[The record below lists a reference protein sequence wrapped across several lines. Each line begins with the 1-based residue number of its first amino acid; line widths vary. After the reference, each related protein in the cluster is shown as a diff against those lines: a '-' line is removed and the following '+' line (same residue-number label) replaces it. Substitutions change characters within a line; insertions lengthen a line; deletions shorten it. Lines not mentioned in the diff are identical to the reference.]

1 MLNKKM
7 HVVSPGVWFVLA
19 VTALVLSV
27 CVSTGL
33 GGSAPDEPA
42 STAEPYEISLWS
54 TIAAGGIVGLL
65 IVFVSL
71 AAVALI
77 VENFLSIRRDRMVP
91 AHFVEE
97 LKEHIEAKRYEP
109 AQQACTED
117 GSFLAQVVGAG
128 LGQIGAMFGFFD
140 MQNAM
145 QEVSEREISK
155 LYRKLEYLSFIA
167 STSPMLGLLGTV
179 TGMISSFNQ
188 IARTEGAARPSQ
200 LAGGISEALVT
211 TCLGLVVA
219 IPTLFFV
226 AFFRRRIDGFVAES
240 EITVERLMG
249 HFRKSPQK

>member
-1 MLNKKM
+1 MLNKKIRA
-7 HVVSPGVWFVLA
+7 VSRRGWFLLA
-19 VTALVLSV
+19 VIAVTLLIHA
-27 CVSTGL
+27 STGS
-33 GGSAPDEPA
+33 GASVPDEPA

-54 TIAAGGIVGLL
+54 TIASGGVIGLL
-65 IVFVSL
+65 IILVSL

-77 VENFLSIRRDRMVP
+77 VENLLTIRRDRMVP
-91 AHFVEE
+91 AYLVEE
-97 LKEHIEAKRYEP
+97 IEGHIQAREYEP
-109 AQQACTED
+109 AQEACTQD

-179 TGMISSFNQ
+179 TGMISAFNQ
-188 IARTEGAARPSQ
+188 IAQTEGAARPSQ

-240 EITVERLMG
+240 EIVVEKLMG
-249 HFRKSPQK
+249 HFRKGPQK

>member
-1 MLNKKM
+1 MLNKKIAA
-7 HVVSPGVWFVLA
+7 VSARRWFLWA
-19 VTALVLSV
+19 AITLVLLI
-27 CVSTGL
+27 GA
-33 GGSAPDEPA
+33 GSGWGQSDPNEPA
-42 STAEPYEISLWS
+42 STAEPYQISLWN
-54 TIAAGGIVGLL
+54 TIAAGGIIGLL
-65 IVFVSL
+65 IMLVSL

-77 VENFLSIRRDRMVP
+77 VENFLSIRRD
-91 AHFVEE
+91 
-97 LKEHIEAKRYEP
+97 HIEAKQYGE
-109 AQQACTED
+109 AQQACRED

-167 STSPMLGLLGTV
+167 TTSPMLGLLGTV
-179 TGMISSFNQ
+179 TGMISSFNE

-211 TCLGLVVA
+211 TCLGLGVA

-240 EITVERLMG
+240 EVAVEKLMG
-249 HFRKSPQK
+249 HFRKGPQK